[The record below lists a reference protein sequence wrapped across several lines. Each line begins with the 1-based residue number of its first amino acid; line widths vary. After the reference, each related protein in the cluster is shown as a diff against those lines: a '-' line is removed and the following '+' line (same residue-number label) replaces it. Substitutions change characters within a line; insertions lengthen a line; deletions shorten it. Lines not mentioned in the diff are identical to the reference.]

1 MLNEWVR
8 KQASSKKEL
17 LMHAAVVRVD
27 LVEGVQLSLGLTA
40 WAHWG
45 QHQRPTEEMA
55 LRTERI
61 YRSSHPL
68 SPSYPHLILCLWILW
83 NLPIKILTKTMDTIL
98 QSHLPYRCLDP
109 KSYNLSFLPPSY
121 PEDHISQASAPQ
133 QWGTKHFQFFKVNK
147 HTLVMHEWTVWFSM
161 SKRGQFKLEF
171 QTLTPARKIY

>member
-68 SPSYPHLILCLWILW
+68 SPSYPHLILCLWIL
-83 NLPIKILTKTMDTIL
+83 
-98 QSHLPYRCLDP
+98 
-109 KSYNLSFLPPSY
+109 
-121 PEDHISQASAPQ
+121 
-133 QWGTKHFQFFKVNK
+133 
-147 HTLVMHEWTVWFSM
+147 
-161 SKRGQFKLEF
+161 
-171 QTLTPARKIY
+171 